1 MVDGSLDVGCPLLPI
16 TAVGTVGVAYSAT
29 EIFGEEIA
37 TLVTSD
43 SIYRETLYNVV
54 IPYDVSLC
62 DRITS
67 HLSSANMRSVDP
79 WVFFR
84 ERLIVSDVKN
94 KGLYS

>member
-1 MVDGSLDVGCPLLPI
+1 MTDGSLDVGCPLLPI

-43 SIYRETLYNVV
+43 SVYRETLYNVV
-54 IPYDVSLC
+54 IPYDVGLK
-62 DRITS
+62 DRILA
-67 HLSSANMRSVDP
+67 HLSVSNSSNLDP

-84 ERLIVSDVKN
+84 ERLIVSIVKG
-94 KGLYS
+94 KVLYA